1 MFKESSIEIVNRHH
15 EELTGQE
22 LLSTV
27 RMSFDVGDVIAY
39 RETIEDGEEIISNR
53 RSIIYLRNGESF
65 IIDIP
70 YKQLKE
76 LIR

>member
-27 RMSFDVGDVIAY
+27 RMSFDTGDVIAY

>member
-27 RMSFDVGDVIAY
+27 RMSFDTGDVIAY

-53 RSIIYLRNGESF
+53 KSIIYLRNGESF

>member
-39 RETIEDGEEIISNR
+39 RETIEDGEEIISNSK
-53 RSIIYLRNGESF
+53 SIIYLRNGESF

>member
-53 RSIIYLRNGESF
+53 KSIIYLRNGESF